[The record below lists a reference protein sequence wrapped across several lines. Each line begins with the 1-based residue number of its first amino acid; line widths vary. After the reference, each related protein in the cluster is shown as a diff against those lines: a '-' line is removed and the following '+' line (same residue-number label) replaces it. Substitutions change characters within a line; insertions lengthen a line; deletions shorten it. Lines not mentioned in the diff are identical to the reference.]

1 MNIKEIKDGI
11 MNFVRQM
18 GSSDRRAR
26 DINLKPVFDF
36 DGWIDALET
45 SASANS
51 TQAPR
56 EQLPHNM
63 LDATEFLLGPADH
76 DLEVL
81 GFVNSPSGF
90 LCFDGFAGMAFMSEG
105 NSTARADAW
114 IDGVL
119 E

>member
-1 MNIKEIKDGI
+1 MNVKEIKDGI

-26 DINLKPVFDF
+26 DINLKPIFDF
-36 DGWIDALET
+36 DGWIDALEG
-45 SASANS
+45 SASTSS
-51 TQAPR
+51 TQPPSQ
-56 EQLPHNM
+56 QLPHNIQ
-63 LDATEFLLGPADH
+63 DSTEFLLDSADN
-76 DLEVL
+76 DLEGL

-105 NSTARADAW
+105 TSTVRADTW